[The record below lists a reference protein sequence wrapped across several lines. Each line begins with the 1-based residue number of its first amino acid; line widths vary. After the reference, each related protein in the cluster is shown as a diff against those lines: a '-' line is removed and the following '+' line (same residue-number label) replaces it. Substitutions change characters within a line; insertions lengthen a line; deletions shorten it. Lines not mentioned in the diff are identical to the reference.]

1 MFLLITGCSFPSA
14 LSPLYVGGAKSALKP
29 VLLVGFSGDFIAAQ
43 SRNTYFHFPLRIC
56 LSEFR
61 TLCYLE
67 FL

>member
-1 MFLLITGCSFPSA
+1 MFLLITDCSFPSA
-14 LSPLYVGGAKSALKP
+14 LSPLCVGGAKSALKP